1 MATNGPDGSNKKE
14 QNKELFNY
22 MFQKVLDTSNFVT
35 FGKSS
40 IKYLITIDE

>member
-1 MATNGPDGSNKKE
+1 MSLIDPIERAKQIKK
-14 QNKELFNY
+14 LFNY
-22 MFQKVLDTSNFVT
+22 NSISQKVLDTSDFVT